1 MLSAFA
7 TINIIPFQLAFIK
20 LILEAA
26 QCLKSAC
33 PYVFLRFYRRLPVYV
48 VPGWFTWLVRR
59 IALLM
64 AKSGAV
70 SRHMKF

>member
-33 PYVFLRFYRRLPVYV
+33 PYVFLRFYRRLPVYLAGL
-48 VPGWFTWLVRR
+48 PGWYRSADGKKRGCF
-59 IALLM
+59 
-64 AKSGAV
+64 
-70 SRHMKF
+70 